1 MEVLFSLVYHEAVTF
16 TKTKIKKHK
25 SKTNKQTYKQTNKQ
39 TYKQTNKQT
48 NKQKSK
54 NKNKN
59 NKTICIG
66 NFVSYLTLQK

>member
-25 SKTNKQTYKQTNKQ
+25 SKTNKQ